1 MIWMGDV
8 FYNKTVTI
16 WNKSADG
23 LWETEAWHPTI
34 IRNVRL
40 LVSRG
45 NNIQNSGNATADS
58 VRLHIDDSISIP
70 AKPYVLPA
78 DWKRLSDDEKE
89 RFFTLE
95 SENDSFFVE
104 GDVTSEDPSVQ
115 ENFFE
120 YMKMNYSNCF
130 KISSVDR
137 FEIIPHFEVW
147 GR

>member
-1 MIWMGDV
+1 MGDA

-23 LWETEAWHPTI
+23 LWETEAWYPTVI
-34 IRNVRL
+34 KNVRL

-45 NNIQNSGNATADS
+45 NNIQNSGNAAADS
-58 VRLHIDDSISIP
+58 ARLHIDDSISDP
-70 AKPYVLPA
+70 ARPYVPPA
-78 DWKRLSDDEKE
+78 DWKRLPDDEKE
-89 RFFTLE
+89 KFFTLE

-104 GDVTSEDPSVQ
+104 GDTTSENPSLQ

-120 YMKMNYSNCF
+120 HMKMNYSNCF

-137 FEIIPHFEVW
+137 FEVIPHFEVW
-147 GR
+147 GK